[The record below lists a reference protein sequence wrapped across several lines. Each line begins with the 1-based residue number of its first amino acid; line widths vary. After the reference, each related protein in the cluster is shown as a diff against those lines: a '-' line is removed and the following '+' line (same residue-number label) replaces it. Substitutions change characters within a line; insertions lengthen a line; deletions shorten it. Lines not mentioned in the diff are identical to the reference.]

1 MDKTCGVFIYWDT
14 AQQLKR
20 PNYSL
25 SSQAD
30 IAGKSQ
36 DRQDRSVLYTCVRV
50 GGRNCKEGQGSQ
62 VSSLSG
68 QGVVTN
74 REGARGPKGLVIFRP
89 DLEKVTQRPIK
100 LPICVKF
107 RKK

>member
-1 MDKTCGVFIYWDT
+1 MDKTCGVFTHWDT
-14 AQQLKR
+14 AQQLKSL
-20 PNYSL
+20 NYSR

-30 IAGKSQ
+30 VEGKSQ
-36 DRQDRSVLYTCVRV
+36 DRQDRSVLLTRVRV
-50 GGRNCKEGQGSQ
+50 GGRNCKEGQGSK
-62 VSSLSG
+62 VSSLLG

-100 LPICVKF
+100 LPICVRF